1 MAKPTEKSV
10 LAELNR
16 KAGRKDYFEAR
27 EVETAEGKVTQIISG
42 GGSLV
47 MQVNAVGDEAWKQ
60 LEGETG
66 AAVVDAGTNPT
77 EAVEDNK
84 QFTTKTGTVAFPTQ
98 PEAILPAGET
108 VFVDNRKPEATADSE
123 EGDPANANRPDSA
136 PGKKTRTASEGGAKK
151 NSDSDPSKAAKTQT
165 GVGST
170 LSTSGNTSTSG
181 R

>member
-27 EVETAEGKVTQIISG
+27 EVETAEGTVTQIISG

-47 MQVNAVGDEAWKQ
+47 LQVNATGDAAWKQ
-60 LEGETG
+60 LAGETG
-66 AAVVDAGTNPT
+66 AAVVDAGSNPT

-108 VFVDNRKPEATADSE
+108 VFVDNRRKNVEADQE
-123 EGDPANANRPDSA
+123 KGDPANANRPDSA
-136 PGKKTRTASEGGAKK
+136 PGNTTLTGSEGEKK
-151 NSDSDPSKAAKTQT
+151 NSDSDPSKAAPTVT

-170 LSTSGNTSTSG
+170 LSTSGNSSTSG

>member
-10 LAELNR
+10 LKALNEA
-16 KAGRKDYFEAR
+16 AGRKDYFEAR
-27 EVETAEGKVTQIISG
+27 VVETADGEVTQIISG

-47 MQVNAVGDEAWKQ
+47 AQVNATGEAAWKQ
-60 LEGETG
+60 LEGFTG
-66 AAVVDAGTNPT
+66 AGVLDAGSNPT
-77 EAVEDNK
+77 ESAEDNK
-84 QFTTKTGTVAFPTQ
+84 KFYSKTGAVAFPTQ

-108 VFVDNRKPEATADSE
+108 VFVDNRRDNVEADQVT
-123 EGDPANANRPDSA
+123 GDPANANRPDSA
-136 PGKKTRTASEGGAKK
+136 AGNTTLTGSEGEKA
-151 NSDSDPSKAAKTQT
+151 NSDSDPAKKAKTET